1 MRLTCTNKFRNT
13 NGKIMYYEVK
23 DEHNSYYTVTPQD
36 LKNKLRE
43 PGVTCTN
50 LKLTSN
56 GRLISSGSS
65 NMFSKLNIN
74 GHERCSSIVMAVRKA
89 VQKNIKVPINPMTTD
104 DSATGYYSFGHLLM
118 IIDPDG
124 TGECHDEYGDE
135 YIVAIDMP
143 LPTNEI
149 DPNLL
154 RNYTIKNGIVQSMYN
169 NNNREM
175 LADLCAIYNTYAL
188 KSTDIIGYSIMRVLL
203 DKALMK
209 SVEGLKYISE
219 DEVCEVEAEEGG
231 PCGAEAL
238 GGWTCNTWLVDG
250 GLLIKLMSHVWGYE
264 IVVEEEDHPER
275 FRQAMQ
281 ITRGTLDKK
290 KVTIEMYNF
299 FRRTI
304 SNYVRMTNNA

>member
-1 MRLTCTNKFRNT
+1 MRLTCTNKFRNM

-43 PGVTCTN
+43 SGVTCTN

-65 NMFSKLNIN
+65 NMFSKLNLKEQSGDDLAI
-74 GHERCSSIVMAVRKA
+74 ALTKA
-89 VQKNIKVPINPMTTD
+89 LRQNIKLPSD
-104 DSATGYYSFGHLLM
+104 GYVDHCCFGHLLM
-118 IIDPDG
+118 IADWDNPVDSY
-124 TGECHDEYGDE
+124 DEYGDM
-135 YIVAIDMP
+135 YTVTIDIP

-154 RNYTIKNGIVQSMYN
+154 RNYTIKNGMVQSMYN
-169 NNNREM
+169 NNNKEM

-188 KSTDIIGYSIMRVLL
+188 KSTDIIGYHTMSILL
-203 DKALMK
+203 EKALVK
-209 SVEGLKYISE
+209 SVEGLKYRSNGKMWKM
-219 DEVCEVEAEEGG
+219 EAWGGG
-231 PCGAEAL
+231 PCGAAAL
-238 GGWTCNTWLVDG
+238 GGWTCDTWEAG
-250 GLLIKLMSHVWGYE
+250 YLLIKLMSHVWGYE
-264 IVVEEEDHPER
+264 IVVEDEDHPER

-281 ITRGTLDKK
+281 IKRGTLDKK

-304 SNYVRMTNNA
+304 SNYVRITNND

>member
-1 MRLTCTNKFRNT
+1 MRLTCTNKFRNM

-65 NMFSKLNIN
+65 NMFSNLNLDPEKTS
-74 GHERCSSIVMAVRKA
+74 GDALGLALSKA
-89 VQKNIKVPINPMTTD
+89 LKQNIKIPSD
-104 DSATGYYSFGHLLM
+104 HGYVDHCCFGHLLM
-118 IIDPDG
+118 IADWDDPVD
-124 TGECHDEYGDE
+124 HYDEYGDE
-135 YIVAIDMP
+135 YVVTIDMP

-154 RNYTIKNGIVQSMYN
+154 RNYTIRNGMVQSMYN
-169 NNNREM
+169 NNNKEM
-175 LADLCAIYNTYAL
+175 LADLCEIYNTYAL
-188 KSTDIIGYSIMRVLL
+188 KSTDIIGYYTMSILL
-203 DKALMK
+203 EKALVK
-209 SVEGLKYISE
+209 SVEGLKYKSNGKMRE
-219 DEVCEVEAEEGG
+219 MEAWGGG
-231 PCGAEAL
+231 PCGAAAL
-238 GGWTCNTWLVDG
+238 GGWTCDTWEAG
-250 GLLIKLMSHVWGYE
+250 SLLIKLMSHVWGYE
-264 IVVEEEDHPER
+264 IVVEHEDHPEM

-281 ITRGTLDKK
+281 VKRGTLDKK

-304 SNYVRMTNNA
+304 SNYIRMTNNA

>member
-1 MRLTCTNKFRNT
+1 MRLTCTNKFRNM

-74 GHERCSSIVMAVRKA
+74 RYEGCPSIVMTVRKA

-124 TGECHDEYGDE
+124 TGECRDEYGDM
-135 YIVAIDMP
+135 YTVTIDMP

-169 NNNREM
+169 NNNKEM
-175 LADLCAIYNTYAL
+175 LADLCTIYNTYAL
-188 KSTDIIGYSIMRVLL
+188 KSTDIIGYSTMSVLL

-219 DEVCEVEAEEGG
+219 EGVCKVLAEEGG
-231 PCGAEAL
+231 PCGAAVL
-238 GGWTCNTWLVDG
+238 GGWTCNTWEVDG

-264 IVVEEEDHPER
+264 VVVEDEDHPER

-281 ITRGTLDKK
+281 VTRGTLDKK
-290 KVTIEMYNF
+290 KSDN
-299 FRRTI
+299 
-304 SNYVRMTNNA
+304 